1 METATTRHRG
11 DADDTGL
18 LGRDIRALVPATGD
32 VPHLIDMDPP
42 QDRIWRRAAPYL
54 RVRDNDAHTL
64 YAFGIARALLDQVPG
79 ARPEIV
85 LPAILLH
92 DVGWSTVPEE
102 LVLEAIAPR
111 PRHPELVRVHEIEGA
126 AIARSILGDLGT
138 PDTDIDEI
146 AAIIDGHDS
155 RREATSPSDAV
166 VKDADKLWRI
176 TPHGLATVGRWFGL
190 AQSETLRLVGSRT
203 HAHLC
208 TEPAR
213 VMARAFAA
221 IASTDV
227 SPQLRE
233 LSSAA
238 TNTSDT
244 ALYEH
249 PTPRFQE

>member
-1 METATTRHRG
+1 METNS
-11 DADDTGL
+11 TGL
-18 LGRDIRALVPATGD
+18 LGRDVRSHVPNAAD
-32 VPHLIDMDPP
+32 VPHLIGMDPAH
-42 QDRIWRRAAPYL
+42 DRVWRRAAPHL
-54 RVRDNDAHTL
+54 RVRDNDSHTL
-64 YAFGIARALLDQVPG
+64 YAFGIARALIDRVPG

-102 LVLEAIAPR
+102 LVLEAIAPE

-126 AIARSILGDLGT
+126 AIARSILADLGT
-138 PDTDIDEI
+138 PDADIDEI

-190 AQSETLRLVGSRT
+190 APSETLRLVGSRT

-213 VMARAFAA
+213 LMARGFAA

-233 LSSAA
+233 LSSA
-238 TNTSDT
+238 TTITPDT
-244 ALYEH
+244 ALDEH
-249 PTPRFQE
+249 PTPRVQE

>member
-1 METATTRHRG
+1 METTHTSRPG
-11 DADDTGL
+11 DD
-18 LGRDIRALVPATGD
+18 
-32 VPHLIDMDPP
+32 PHLIGTNPSH
-42 QDRIWRRAAPYL
+42 DRIWRRAAPYL
-54 RVRDNDAHTL
+54 RVRDNDSHTL
-64 YAFGIARALLDQVPG
+64 YAFGIARALVDQVPG
-79 ARPEIV
+79 TRHDIV

-92 DVGWSTVPEE
+92 DVGWSAVPEH

-126 AIARSILGDLGT
+126 AIARSILGEIGT
-138 PDTDIDEI
+138 PDAAIDEI

-155 RREATSPSDAV
+155 RREATSPDDAV
-166 VKDADKLWRI
+166 VKDADKLWRL
-176 TPHGLATVGRWFGL
+176 TPHGLSTVSRWFGL
-190 AQSETLRLVGSRT
+190 TRTETLQLVGSRT
-203 HAHLC
+203 HDHLC

-233 LSSAA
+233 LSSS
-238 TNTSDT
+238 TPSTPDT

-249 PTPRFQE
+249 PTPRVQE